1 MRAERSQ
8 AIARRALVYQAGR
21 LQGRAA
27 PVNAIFVSNFSRR
40 RAAPNGG
47 ETLRNFRGMAVVL
60 GALATLASGWP
71 AEARKIVNFVSPYNP
86 GTIVISQ
93 SERKLYLVT
102 GPDSAI
108 AYPVAVAK
116 RGKEWSGY
124 ARVDGKYVNPA
135 WSPPDSVKRDHPE
148 LPDVIPGGSPHN
160 PMGVRAIT
168 LDRDE
173 VAIHGTTARMR
184 ASVGTAASYGCIR
197 MYNEDVIDLYDRV
210 NVGAPVV
217 MTP

>member
-1 MRAERSQ
+1 MRRTVVSLTAAS
-8 AIARRALVYQAGR
+8 AIA
-21 LQGRAA
+21 
-27 PVNAIFVSNFSRR
+27 I
-40 RAAPNGG
+40 
-47 ETLRNFRGMAVVL
+47 
-60 GALATLASGWP
+60 ALASVP
-71 AEARKIVNFVSPYNP
+71 AQAHSLVEYSAPYP
-86 GTIVISQ
+86 VGTIVISQ
-93 SERKLYLVT
+93 SARRLYFVV
-102 GPDSAI
+102 GRGEAI

-116 RGKEWSGY
+116 HGKEWQGF
-124 ARVDGKYVNPA
+124 ARVDGKYVEPA

-160 PMGVRAIT
+160 PMGARAIT

-173 VAIHGTTARMR
+173 VEIHGTTSTMR

-210 NVGAPVV
+210 RVGANVV